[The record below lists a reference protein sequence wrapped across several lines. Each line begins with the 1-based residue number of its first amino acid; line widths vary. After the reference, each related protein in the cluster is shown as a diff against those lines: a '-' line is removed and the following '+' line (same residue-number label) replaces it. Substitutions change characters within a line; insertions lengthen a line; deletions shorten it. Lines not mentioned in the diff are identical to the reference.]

1 MKKLITLLF
10 LFALTIV
17 GATAYGQDKTLVFN
31 ENQTYTKVTFAAA
44 DTISKNDNLYS
55 LVFYPSQHYPLTQ
68 DVLIKITKVSGTPRI
83 AVKLQAK
90 KMDGTLSWTDISTV
104 TWYGG
109 VVSGSDTTFTISN
122 ATANR
127 YRIYRV
133 YFDANL
139 TAQKSL
145 LKSLEFKVY
154 RE

>member
-10 LFALTIV
+10 LSALTIV

-31 ENQTYTKVTFAAA
+31 ENQPYTKVTFAAA

-90 KMDGTLSWTDISTV
+90 KMDGTHWLLLSTTLLFAIISGAAIYDDNKQRNVIKEIIKKNGLSLQWPTTV
-104 TWYGG
+104 TAKL
-109 VVSGSDTTFTISN
+109 SD
-122 ATANR
+122 
-127 YRIYRV
+127 YP
-133 YFDANL
+133 L
-139 TAQKSL
+139 T
-145 LKSLEFKVY
+145 
-154 RE
+154 